1 MIYELGA
8 ASWDAEASTA
18 TRDEDFIAAEISE
31 TDEIRQPD

>member
-8 ASWDAEASTA
+8 ASWDAKAATE

-31 TDEIRQPD
+31 TDETRQPD